1 MNYYE
6 VEQWRRVGCGEWELQ
21 REDGRQ
27 SMLSRDQLAELYRG
41 LQQEKVLTVYVNGV
55 GNDPAERR
63 VWRRRL
69 DQELEREE
77 HKLQRV
83 DSEDLNDFKAA
94 EEQLL
99 KELDGYQA
107 ALPTKGWVGFAT
119 SGELLHAETLPVQVP
134 NLVRWENGPRV
145 APYIRG
151 LKQLRPMGIALVD
164 SRRSRIFLYK
174 EGKVKEVEDLRADTF
189 MGDLMD
195 LSGPQR
201 TGRFSG
207 ARGETATDAAQRYLE
222 KGTIRML
229 GRVKE
234 VCYEL
239 IQPDGF
245 LLMGGDQEAVAAL
258 RPMLPR
264 HLDQRILEN
273 PSMVVE
279 MSLPEVKAAA
289 AAGASTLSKL
299 RQEALLDQITE
310 RAYSG
315 GNGSLGAEE
324 TVRALREARVDILAL
339 SRGFVEA
346 NPDLADQC
354 VSDAFHQGADV
365 RVFSGGPA
373 TRLDAE
379 GGGVG
384 ARLRYQW
391 RAEETVGGD
400 SEAGS

>member
-1 MNYYE
+1 
-6 VEQWRRVGCGEWELQ
+6 
-21 REDGRQ
+21 
-27 SMLSRDQLAELYRG
+27 MLSRDQLAELYRG
-41 LQQEKVLTVYVNGV
+41 LQQEKVLTVYVDGV

-77 HKLQRV
+77 HRLQRM
-83 DSEDLNDFKAA
+83 DSEDLSGFKAA

-119 SGELLHAETLPVQVP
+119 AEDIRHVETLPVQVP
-134 NLVRWENGPRV
+134 NLVRWEDGPRL

-174 EGKVKEVEDLRADTF
+174 EGQVQEVGDLRADTF

-222 KGTIRML
+222 KGTIQML
-229 GRVKE
+229 RTVRDQ
-234 VCYEL
+234 CFDL

-245 LLMGGDQEAVAAL
+245 LLIGGDQEAVAAL

-264 HLDQRILEN
+264 HLDKRILEN
-273 PSMVVE
+273 PSLFVG
-279 MSLPEVKAAA
+279 MSMAEVKAAA
-289 AAGASTLSKL
+289 AEGASTLSKL
-299 RQEALLDQITE
+299 RQDALLDQITE
-310 RAYSG
+310 QAYSG

-324 TVRALREARVDILAL
+324 TVLALREARVDILAL

-354 VSDAFHQGADV
+354 VSEALQQGADV
-365 RVFSGGPA
+365 RVFSGPPA
-373 TRLDAE
+373 NRLDAE

-384 ARLRYQW
+384 ARLRYRW
-391 RAEETVGGD
+391 RTEETVGATNEGVPN
-400 SEAGS
+400 

>member
-1 MNYYE
+1 
-6 VEQWRRVGCGEWELQ
+6 
-21 REDGRQ
+21 
-27 SMLSRDQLAELYRG
+27 MLSRDQLAELYRG
-41 LQQEKVLTVYVNGV
+41 LQQEKVLTVYVDGV

-63 VWRRRL
+63 VWRTRL
-69 DQELEREE
+69 DQELERAE
-77 HKLQRV
+77 HKLQRM
-83 DSEDLNDFKAA
+83 DSEDLSDFKAA

-99 KELDGYQA
+99 RELDGYQA

-119 SGELLHAETLPVQVP
+119 SSALRHSETLPVQVP
-134 NLVRWENGPRV
+134 NLVRWEHGPRV

-151 LKQLRPMGIALVD
+151 LKQLRTMCIALVD

-174 EGKVKEVEDLRADTF
+174 EGQVKEVEDLRADTF

-222 KGTIRML
+222 QGTVRML
-229 GRVKE
+229 NRVRD
-234 VCYEL
+234 VCYEA

-245 LLMGGDQEAVAAL
+245 LLVGGNQEAMAAL
-258 RPMLPR
+258 RPMIPR

-273 PSMVVE
+273 PSMYVE
-279 MSLPEVKAAA
+279 MSLSEVKTAAA
-289 AAGASTLSKL
+289 NGASTLSKL

-310 RAYSG
+310 QAYSG

-324 TVRALREARVDILAL
+324 TVLALREARVDILAL

-354 VSDAFHQGADV
+354 VSDAFQQGADV
-365 RVFSGGPA
+365 RVFSGEPA
-373 TRLDAE
+373 ARLDAE

-384 ARLRYQW
+384 ARLRYRW
-391 RAEETVGGD
+391 RTEEAIGAMGETGP
-400 SEAGS
+400 